1 MERTRPIV
9 VVITGEP
16 VPSVLERRGDWA
28 RIVRE
33 ALGDAWTGPVEA
45 VDVRGLDGTLPAAL
59 PDPRSAS
66 AFVVSGSAANVP
78 NREPWMLH
86 TEGYLREIVGA
97 GTPTLG
103 ICFGHQLL
111 GQALGGEVRKNPR
124 GREMGTIAIRKT
136 ASDPL
141 FDPLPDTF
149 HANVTHVDTVS
160 VLPKGAVKLA
170 ESDGDEHHA
179 VRFADGVYGVQ
190 FHPEIDADVMREYVA
205 HRSGLLR
212 DEGFDVPQIV
222 ARIGEGEHGR
232 EVLRA
237 FVRRFVAPR
246 ERGRP

>member
-1 MERTRPIV
+1 MERRRPIV

-33 ALGDAWTGPVEA
+33 ALGDAWAGPVESL
-45 VDVRGLDGTLPAAL
+45 DVRALDAPL

-78 NREPWMLH
+78 NREPWMLR
-86 TEGYLREIVGA
+86 TEGYLREIVAA

-111 GQALGGEVRKNPR
+111 GQALGGEVRRNPR
-124 GREMGTIAIRKT
+124 GREMGTVTIRKT

-141 FDPLPDTF
+141 FDPLPDAF
-149 HANVTHVDTVS
+149 HANATHVDTVS

-190 FHPEIDADVMREYVA
+190 FHPEIDADVMREYVE

-212 DEGFDVPQIV
+212 DEGFDVPRLM

-237 FVRRFVAPR
+237 FVRRFVS
-246 ERGRP
+246 GRS